1 MELGH
6 GVVAEVEGDK
16 LGERV
21 KDLVG
26 ELVAGDVIAR
36 DVEEQEVVQ
45 AGEEVGG
52 EEGEGVV
59 LDEDLLQVGALLEDG
74 GRQGGEVVVRS
85 RWASDQTLEREVRES
100 TER

>member
-1 MELGH
+1 MREKM
-6 GVVAEVEGDK
+6 AGD
-16 LGERV
+16 V
-21 KDLVG
+21 
-26 ELVAGDVIAR
+26 VAGDV
-36 DVEEQEVVQ
+36 EKEKVVQ

-74 GRQGGEVVVRS
+74 GRQGSEVVVRS
-85 RWASDQTLEREVRES
+85 RSASDQRLEREVRES

>member
-1 MELGH
+1 M
-6 GVVAEVEGDK
+6 AGD
-16 LGERV
+16 V
-21 KDLVG
+21 
-26 ELVAGDVIAR
+26 VAGDV
-36 DVEEQEVVQ
+36 EKEKVVQ

-74 GRQGGEVVVRS
+74 GRQGGEVVVR
-85 RWASDQTLEREVRES
+85 QVEMGEQPKTGEREVGES

>member
-1 MELGH
+1 MGKL
-6 GVVAEVEGDK
+6 VKREG
-16 LGERV
+16 GEGGQGGEGGGRQG
-21 KDLVG
+21 G
-26 ELVAGDVIAR
+26 ELVV
-36 DVEEQEVVQ
+36 
-45 AGEEVGG
+45 G

-85 RWASDQTLEREVRES
+85 RWASDQRLEREVGES

>member
-1 MELGH
+1 MREKMAGD
-6 GVVAEVEGDK
+6 VVEGD
-16 LGERV
+16 
-21 KDLVG
+21 
-26 ELVAGDVIAR
+26 
-36 DVEEQEVVQ
+36 VEKEKVVQ

-59 LDEDLLQVGALLEDG
+59 LDEELLQVGALLEDG

-85 RWASDQTLEREVRES
+85 RWASDQRLEREVGES

>member
-1 MELGH
+1 M
-6 GVVAEVEGDK
+6 
-16 LGERV
+16 
-21 KDLVG
+21 
-26 ELVAGDVIAR
+26 AGNVIAR

-59 LDEDLLQVGALLEDG
+59 LDEQLLQVGALLEDG
-74 GRQGGEVVVRS
+74 GKQDGEIVVRS
-85 RWASDQTLEREVRES
+85 RWASDQRLEREVRES